1 MTHLGISLSAFTAH
15 VIRVTYGIVLDN
27 HYYEMVERVLEV
39 AEKILTPGRYAVEAL
54 PFLRNIPAWLPGS
67 QFKRF
72 AAEARRDVTTVVD
85 RLFST
90 AKTIVS
96 PLMLHLCPISDKL
109 YPACRHRP

>member
-1 MTHLGISLSAFTAH
+1 MTHPEPSLSAFTAH
-15 VIRVTYGIVLDN
+15 VIRVTYDIVLDN

-54 PFLRNIPAWLPGS
+54 PVLRNVPAWFPGAH
-67 QFKRF
+67 FKRF

-90 AKTIVS
+90 AKKIVS
-96 PLMLHLCPISDKL
+96 PLKPSL
-109 YPACRHRP
+109 YPIGDNLSPAH